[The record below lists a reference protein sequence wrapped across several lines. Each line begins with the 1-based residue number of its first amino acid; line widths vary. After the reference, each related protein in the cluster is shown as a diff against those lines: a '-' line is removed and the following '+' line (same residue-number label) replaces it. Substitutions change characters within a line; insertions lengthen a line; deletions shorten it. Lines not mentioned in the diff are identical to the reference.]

1 MEVNERGQHCA
12 KRVSITLQWTHK
24 RTLVTLDANQIQDQ
38 IGLWDFHLLKA
49 LNSFSP
55 NFWTAQHLYT
65 HSVHQLAAYKLTL
78 FTFKMKK
85 TTKTTTA
92 SPCFSQF
99 QSQRLEIWDFAHECL
114 VDRHCLSNC
123 MLVWGLKLVLVQSCS
138 CMQIKL
144 LTLMQFRFSWSSEDV
159 SAAAACN
166 VQTERRYKHAT
177 EAFLRSLWWH
187 QMTELWQ
194 HRNEGKE

>member
-24 RTLVTLDANQIQDQ
+24 RILVSLGANQIQDQ

-49 LNSFSP
+49 LNSLSP
-55 NFWTAQHLYT
+55 NFWAAQQ
-65 HSVHQLAAYKLTL
+65 HQLTAYKLTL
-78 FTFKMKK
+78 FTFKMK
-85 TTKTTTA
+85 KTTTA

-123 MLVWGLKLVLVQSCS
+123 MLVQGLKLVLVQSCT

-166 VQTERRYKHAT
+166 VQTERRCKHAT